1 MLHLIRRLQLRSD
14 HSKMNIKEPHST
26 KDKDRV
32 PVGRKLAVGAG
43 GFPVQ
48 NGGLIVQYMAQPIFQ
63 IFLGLNPALF
73 GLAMTIPRIW
83 DAFTDPLMGRISDR
97 TVSRYGR
104 RRPYVFLGSI
114 AVALSFLTI
123 WMVPQNM
130 GEMGTFLW
138 LTASSVLFF
147 TAFTVYSVPFN
158 ALVYE
163 QTPDYHERTRLMF
176 YFALFYNIGNLCVN
190 WYVPATSWSGFEN
203 PLVGARWIAL
213 GLALIVFFGMGILP
227 AIFGKERFY
236 EVAQK
241 ENKKIGFMRA
251 IGQAASSKPMMGLVG
266 IVFALNFCGTIAG
279 SIAMYIVIYYV
290 KAGDVAGGLVLN
302 AWNGTGFAIVGFLGI
317 FVLRWLA
324 LKYGK
329 RRAMFFVLYL
339 TALGGI
345 AKWYIFTPEYPHL
358 LLLDAVLN
366 GPVWV
371 SLGVI
376 VPSMVADLCDWDEYR
391 FGERREGIISSV
403 FTWITK
409 FGTSF
414 TFLVSGVAL
423 HFSGFD
429 EALGVDQPEGTITA
443 LRVFFVGASVLAPIL
458 AIFCLRLYNITEES
472 AYNIREELETR
483 RGDV

>member
-1 MLHLIRRLQLRSD
+1 MCLSGRSW
-14 HSKMNIKEPHST
+14 
-26 KDKDRV
+26 R
-32 PVGRKLAVGAG
+32 VGAG
-43 GFPVQ
+43 GFPIQ

-83 DAFTDPLMGRISDR
+83 DAFTDPVMGRISDR
-97 TVSRYGR
+97 TQSRYGR
-104 RRPYVFLGSI
+104 RRPYVFVGAL
-114 AVALSFLTI
+114 AVALTFLTI
-123 WMVPQNM
+123 WMVPQSM
-130 GEMGTFLW
+130 GDTGTFLW
-138 LTASSVLFF
+138 LTVGSVLFF
-147 TAFTVYSVPFN
+147 TAFTVFSVPFN

-176 YFALFYNIGNLCVN
+176 YLALFYNIGNLCVN
-190 WYVPATSWSGFEN
+190 WYVPATNWSGFEN
-203 PLVGARWIAL
+203 PLAGARWIAL
-213 GLALIVFFGMGILP
+213 ALALVVFLGMGILP

-236 EVAQK
+236 KVAQK
-241 ENKKIGFMRA
+241 ENKDIGFMKA

-290 KAGDVAGGLVLN
+290 KSGDVAGGLVLN
-302 AWNGTGFAIVGFLGI
+302 AMNGTGFAIVGFVGI
-317 FVLRWLA
+317 FALRWLA

-329 RRAMFFVLYL
+329 RQAMFFVLAL
-339 TALGGI
+339 SALGGI
-345 AKWYIFTPEYPHL
+345 SKWFIFTPDYPHL

-376 VPSMVADLCDWDEYR
+376 VPSMIADLCDWDEHK

-414 TFLVSGVAL
+414 TFLVSGIAL

-429 EALGVDQPEGTITA
+429 EALGAEQPEGTITI
-443 LRVFFVGASVLAPIL
+443 LRLFFVGASVLAPIL
-458 AIFCLRLYNITEES
+458 AIFCLKLYAISEDS
-472 AYNIREELETR
+472 AYGIRNELEAR
-483 RGDV
+483 RGEV

>member
-1 MLHLIRRLQLRSD
+1 MSEYH
-14 HSKMNIKEPHST
+14 NT
-26 KDKDRV
+26 KAEDRV
-32 PVGRKLAVGAG
+32 PLGQKLAVGAG
-43 GFPVQ
+43 GFPIQ
-48 NGGLIVQYMAQPIFQ
+48 NGGLVVQYMAQPIFQ

-83 DAFTDPLMGRISDR
+83 DAFTDPVMGRISDR
-97 TVSRYGR
+97 TQSRYGR
-104 RRPYVFLGSI
+104 RRPYVFVGAL
-114 AVALSFLTI
+114 AVALTFLTI
-123 WMVPQNM
+123 WMVPQSM
-130 GEMGTFLW
+130 GDTGTFLW
-138 LTASSVLFF
+138 LTIGSVLFF
-147 TAFTVYSVPFN
+147 TAFTVFSVPFN

-176 YFALFYNIGNLCVN
+176 YLALFYNIGNLCVN
-190 WYVPATSWSGFEN
+190 WYVPATNWSGFEN
-203 PLVGARWIAL
+203 PLVGARWVAL
-213 GLALIVFFGMGILP
+213 GLALVVFMGMGILP

-236 EVAQK
+236 DVAQK
-241 ENKKIGFMRA
+241 ENKDIGFLKA

-290 KAGDVAGGLVLN
+290 KSGDVAGGLVLN
-302 AWNGTGFAIVGFLGI
+302 AMNGTGFAIVGFVGI

-329 RRAMFFVLYL
+329 RQAMFFVLGL
-339 TALGGI
+339 TTLGGI
-345 AKWYIFTPEYPHL
+345 SKWFIFTPEYPHM

-376 VPSMVADLCDWDEYR
+376 VPSMIADLCDWDELK

-403 FTWITK
+403 FSWITK

-414 TFLVSGVAL
+414 TFLVSGIAL

-429 EALGVDQPEGTITA
+429 EALGANQPEGTITE
-443 LRVFFVGASVLAPIL
+443 LRLFFVGASVLAPIL
-458 AIFCLRLYNITEES
+458 AIFCLKLYTISEDS
-472 AYNIREELETR
+472 AYGIRNELEAR
-483 RGDV
+483 RGEV

>member
-1 MLHLIRRLQLRSD
+1 MTDTHYQ
-14 HSKMNIKEPHST
+14 T
-26 KDKDRV
+26 KAEDRV
-32 PVGRKLAVGAG
+32 PVSRKLAVGAG
-43 GFPVQ
+43 GFPIQ

-83 DAFTDPLMGRISDR
+83 DAFTDPVMGRISDR
-97 TVSRYGR
+97 FKSRWGR
-104 RRPYVFLGSI
+104 RRPFVFGGALG
-114 AVALSFLTI
+114 VALTFISI
-123 WMVPQNM
+123 WMVPQ
-130 GEMGTFLW
+130 GWSEMATFLW
-138 LTASSVLFF
+138 LTIGSILFF
-147 TAFTVYSVPFN
+147 TAFTVYSVPYN

-176 YFALFYNIGNLCVN
+176 YLALFYNIGNLCVN
-190 WYVPATSWSGFEN
+190 WYVPATNWSGFEN
-203 PLVGARWIAL
+203 PLIGARWIC
-213 GLALIVFFGMGILP
+213 LALSVVVFLGTGILP

-236 EVAQK
+236 TVAQK
-241 ENKKIGFMRA
+241 EGQNIGFLKA
-251 IGQAASSKPMMGLVG
+251 VGQAASSKPMMGLVG

-302 AWNGTGFAIVGFLGI
+302 AMNGTGFAIVGFAGI

-324 LKYGK
+324 LHFGK
-329 RRAMFFVLYL
+329 RRAMLFVLAL

-345 AKWYIFTPEYPHL
+345 SKWFIFTPKAPHL

-376 VPSMVADLCDWDEYR
+376 VPSMIADLCDWDEYH

-414 TFLVSGVAL
+414 TFLVSGIAL
-423 HFSGFD
+423 YFSGFD
-429 EALGVDQPEGTITA
+429 EALGADQPEGTMTV
-443 LRVFFVGASVLAPIL
+443 LRLFFVGAAVLAPIL
-458 AIFCLRLYNITEES
+458 AILCLKLYSIDEKQ
-472 AYNIREELETR
+472 AYKIRDELEAR
-483 RGDV
+483 RGEV

>member
-1 MLHLIRRLQLRSD
+1 
-14 HSKMNIKEPHST
+14 MNIKEPHIT
-26 KDKDRV
+26 RDKDRV

-241 ENKKIGFMRA
+241 ENKKIGFMKA

-317 FVLRWLA
+317 FVLRSLA
-324 LKYGK
+324 LRFGK
-329 RRAMFFVLYL
+329 RRAMLFVLYL

>member
-1 MLHLIRRLQLRSD
+1 MSDNYKTNARDRLPTGQ
-14 HSKMNIKEPHST
+14 
-26 KDKDRV
+26 
-32 PVGRKLAVGAG
+32 KLAVGAG
-43 GFPVQ
+43 GFPIQ
-48 NGGLIVQYMAQPIFQ
+48 NGGLVVQYMAQPIFQ

-97 TVSRYGR
+97 SQSRYGR
-104 RRPYVFLGSI
+104 RRPYVFIGAFLM
-114 AVALSFLTI
+114 AVSFITI
-123 WMVPQNM
+123 WMVPENM
-130 GEMGTFLW
+130 NDMGTFLW
-138 LTASSVLFF
+138 LTIGSVLFF
-147 TAFTVYSVPFN
+147 TAFTIYSVPFN

-176 YFALFYNIGNLCVN
+176 YLALFYNIGNLCVN
-190 WYVPATSWSGFEN
+190 WYVPATSWSGFES
-203 PLVGARWIAL
+203 PLAGARWIAL
-213 GLALIVFFGMGILP
+213 GLSLTVFLGLGILP

-236 EVAQK
+236 KVAQK
-241 ENKKIGFMRA
+241 EKKEIGFIKA
-251 IGQAASSKPMMGLVG
+251 IGQAASSKPMLGLVG

-290 KAGDVAGGLVLN
+290 KAGDVTGGLVLN
-302 AWNGTGFAIVGFLGI
+302 AMNGTGFAIVGFLGI
-317 FVLRWLA
+317 FALRWLA

-329 RRAMFFVLYL
+329 RQAMCCVLLL
-339 TALGGI
+339 TAVGGVS
-345 AKWYIFTPEYPHL
+345 KWFIFTPEYPHL

-376 VPSMVADLCDWDEYR
+376 VPSMIADLCDWDEHK
-391 FGERREGIISSV
+391 FGERREGVISSV

-423 HFSGFD
+423 YFSGFD
-429 EALGVDQPEGTITA
+429 ESLGADQPDGTITT
-443 LRVFFVGASVLAPIL
+443 LRLFFVGASVLAPVL
-458 AIFCLRLYNITEES
+458 AIFSLKLYDITEDS
-472 AYNIREELETR
+472 AYSIRKELEAR
-483 RGDV
+483 RGEV

>member
-1 MLHLIRRLQLRSD
+1 
-14 HSKMNIKEPHST
+14 MNMKEPHIT

-241 ENKKIGFMRA
+241 ENKKIGFMKA

-329 RRAMFFVLYL
+329 RRAMLFVLYL

>member
-1 MLHLIRRLQLRSD
+1 MSEYH
-14 HSKMNIKEPHST
+14 KT
-26 KDKDRV
+26 KAEDRV
-32 PVGRKLAVGAG
+32 PLGQKLAVGAG
-43 GFPVQ
+43 GFPIQ

-83 DAFTDPLMGRISDR
+83 DAFTDPVMGRISDR
-97 TVSRYGR
+97 TQSRYGR
-104 RRPYVFLGSI
+104 RRPYVFVG
-114 AVALSFLTI
+114 ALAMALTFLTI
-123 WMVPQNM
+123 WMVPQSM
-130 GEMGTFLW
+130 GDTGTFLW
-138 LTASSVLFF
+138 LTIGSVIFF
-147 TAFTVYSVPFN
+147 TAFTVFSVPFN

-176 YFALFYNIGNLCVN
+176 YLALFYNIGNLCVN

-213 GLALIVFFGMGILP
+213 GLALIVFLGMGILP
-227 AIFGKERFY
+227 AIFGEERFY
-236 EVAQK
+236 KVAQK
-241 ENKKIGFMRA
+241 ENRGIGFLKA

-290 KAGDVAGGLVLN
+290 KSGDVAGGLVLN
-302 AWNGTGFAIVGFLGI
+302 AMNGTGFAIVGFVGI
-317 FVLRWLA
+317 FALRWLA

-329 RRAMFFVLYL
+329 RQAMFFVLAL

-345 AKWYIFTPEYPHL
+345 SKWFIFTPDYPHL

-376 VPSMVADLCDWDEYR
+376 VPSMIADLCDWDEHK

-414 TFLVSGVAL
+414 TFLVSGIAL

-429 EALGVDQPEGTITA
+429 EALGANQPEGTITV
-443 LRVFFVGASVLAPIL
+443 LRLFFVGASVLAPIL
-458 AIFCLRLYNITEES
+458 AIFCLKLYTISEDS
-472 AYNIREELETR
+472 AYGIRNELEAR
-483 RGDV
+483 RGEV

>member
-1 MLHLIRRLQLRSD
+1 
-14 HSKMNIKEPHST
+14 MNIKEPHIT

-97 TVSRYGR
+97 TKSRYGR

-130 GEMGTFLW
+130 SEMGTFLW
-138 LTASSVLFF
+138 LTVTSVLFF

-190 WYVPATSWSGFEN
+190 WYVPATNWSGFEN
-203 PLVGARWIAL
+203 SLVGARWIAF

-241 ENKKIGFMRA
+241 ENKKIGFMKA

-290 KAGDVAGGLVLN
+290 KGGDVAGGLVLN

-317 FVLRWLA
+317 FVLRSLA
-324 LKYGK
+324 LRFGK
-329 RRAMFFVLYL
+329 RRAMLFVLAL
-339 TALGGI
+339 TAIGGI
-345 AKWYIFTPEYPHL
+345 SKWYIFTPDYPHL

-376 VPSMVADLCDWDEYR
+376 VPSMIADLCDWDEYK

-423 HFSGFD
+423 YFSGFN

-458 AIFCLRLYNITEES
+458 AIFCLRLYNITEET

>member
-1 MLHLIRRLQLRSD
+1 MSEYH
-14 HSKMNIKEPHST
+14 NT
-26 KDKDRV
+26 KAEDRV
-32 PVGRKLAVGAG
+32 PLGQKLAVGAG
-43 GFPVQ
+43 GFPIQ

-83 DAFTDPLMGRISDR
+83 DAFTDPVMGRISDR
-97 TVSRYGR
+97 TQSRYGR
-104 RRPYVFLGSI
+104 RRPYVFFGAL
-114 AVALSFLTI
+114 AVALTFLTI
-123 WMVPQNM
+123 WMVPQSM
-130 GEMGTFLW
+130 GDTGTFLW
-138 LTASSVLFF
+138 LTIGSVLFF
-147 TAFTVYSVPFN
+147 TAFTVFSVPFN

-176 YFALFYNIGNLCVN
+176 YLALFYNIGNLCVN
-190 WYVPATSWSGFEN
+190 WYVPATNWSGFEN
-203 PLVGARWIAL
+203 PLVGARWVAL
-213 GLALIVFFGMGILP
+213 CLALVVFMGMGILP

-236 EVAQK
+236 NVAQK
-241 ENKKIGFMRA
+241 ENKDIGFMKA

-290 KAGDVAGGLVLN
+290 KSGDVAGGLVLN
-302 AWNGTGFAIVGFLGI
+302 AMNGTGFAIVGFVGI
-317 FVLRWLA
+317 FALRWLA

-329 RRAMFFVLYL
+329 RQAMFFVLVL

-345 AKWYIFTPEYPHL
+345 SKWFIFTPEYPHL

-376 VPSMVADLCDWDEYR
+376 VPSMIADLCDWDEHK

-429 EALGVDQPEGTITA
+429 EALGAEQPEGTITV
-443 LRVFFVGASVLAPIL
+443 LRLFFVGASVLAPIL
-458 AIFCLRLYNITEES
+458 AIFCLKLYTISEDS
-472 AYNIREELETR
+472 AYGIRNELEAR
-483 RGDV
+483 RGEV

>member
-1 MLHLIRRLQLRSD
+1 MNDYHKTKAED
-14 HSKMNIKEPHST
+14 H
-26 KDKDRV
+26 V
-32 PVGRKLAVGAG
+32 PLGQKLAVGVG
-43 GFPVQ
+43 GLPIQ

-83 DAFTDPLMGRISDR
+83 DAFTDPVMGRISDR
-97 TVSRYGR
+97 SQSSYGR
-104 RRPYVFLGSI
+104 RRPYVFVGAF
-114 AVALSFLTI
+114 AVALTFLTI

-130 GEMGTFLW
+130 GDIGTFLW
-138 LTASSVLFF
+138 LTVSSVLFF
-147 TAFTVYSVPFN
+147 TAFTAFSVPYN

-176 YFALFYNIGNLCVN
+176 YLALFYNIGNLCVN
-190 WYVPATSWSGFEN
+190 WYVPATNWSGFQD
-203 PLVGARWIAL
+203 PLEGARCIAL
-213 GLALIVFFGMGILP
+213 GLALIVFLGMGILP

-236 EVAQK
+236 KVAQK
-241 ENKKIGFMRA
+241 ENKDIGFLKA

-290 KAGDVAGGLVLN
+290 KSGDVSGGLVLN
-302 AWNGTGFAIVGFLGI
+302 AMNGTGFAIVGFVGI

-339 TALGGI
+339 TALGGV
-345 AKWYIFTPEYPHL
+345 AKWYIFTPDYPYL

-376 VPSMVADLCDWDEYR
+376 VPSMIADLCDWDEHK

-414 TFLVSGVAL
+414 TFLVSGIAL
-423 HFSGFD
+423 YFSGFD
-429 EALGVDQPEGTITA
+429 EALGVDQPDGTITV

-458 AIFCLRLYNITEES
+458 AIFCLKLYTISEDS
-472 AYNIREELETR
+472 AYGIRNELEAR
-483 RGDV
+483 RGEV

>member
-1 MLHLIRRLQLRSD
+1 MS
-14 HSKMNIKEPHST
+14 EYHST
-26 KDKDRV
+26 KAEDRV
-32 PVGRKLAVGAG
+32 PLGQKLAVGAG
-43 GFPVQ
+43 GFPIQ

-83 DAFTDPLMGRISDR
+83 DAFTDPVMGRISDR
-97 TVSRYGR
+97 TQSRYGR
-104 RRPYVFLGSI
+104 RRPYVFVGAL
-114 AVALSFLTI
+114 AVALTFLTI
-123 WMVPQNM
+123 WMVPQSM
-130 GEMGTFLW
+130 GDTGTFLW
-138 LTASSVLFF
+138 LTIGSVLFF
-147 TAFTVYSVPFN
+147 TAFTVFSVPFN

-176 YFALFYNIGNLCVN
+176 YLALFYNVGNLCVN
-190 WYVPATSWSGFEN
+190 WYVPATNWSGFEN

-213 GLALIVFFGMGILP
+213 GLALVVFLGMGILP

-236 EVAQK
+236 KVAQR
-241 ENKKIGFMRA
+241 ENKDIGFMKA

-290 KAGDVAGGLVLN
+290 KSGDVAGGLVLN
-302 AWNGTGFAIVGFLGI
+302 AMNGTGFAIIGFVGI
-317 FVLRWLA
+317 FALRWLA

-329 RRAMFFVLYL
+329 RQAMFFVLHL

-345 AKWYIFTPEYPHL
+345 AKWYIFTPEHPHL

-376 VPSMVADLCDWDEYR
+376 VPSMIADLCDWDEYK

-414 TFLVSGVAL
+414 TFLVSGIAL

-429 EALGVDQPEGTITA
+429 EALGADQPDGTIMV
-443 LRVFFVGASVLAPIL
+443 LRVFFVGASVLAPL
-458 AIFCLRLYNITEES
+458 VAIFCLGLYNITEES
-472 AYNIREELETR
+472 AYNIREELEAR
-483 RGDV
+483 RGEV

>member
-1 MLHLIRRLQLRSD
+1 
-14 HSKMNIKEPHST
+14 MNIKEPHIT

-32 PVGRKLAVGAG
+32 PVVRKLAVGAG

-97 TVSRYGR
+97 TKSRYGR

-130 GEMGTFLW
+130 SEMGTFLW
-138 LTASSVLFF
+138 LTITSVLFF

-190 WYVPATSWSGFEN
+190 WYVPATNWSGFEN
-203 PLVGARWIAL
+203 SLVGARWIAF

-241 ENKKIGFMRA
+241 ENKKIGFIKA

-290 KAGDVAGGLVLN
+290 KAGNVAGGLVLN

-317 FVLRWLA
+317 FVLRSLA
-324 LKYGK
+324 LRFGK
-329 RRAMFFVLYL
+329 RRAMLFVLAL
-339 TALGGI
+339 TAIGGI
-345 AKWYIFTPEYPHL
+345 SKWYIFTPDYPHL

-376 VPSMVADLCDWDEYR
+376 VPSMIADLCDWDEYK

-429 EALGVDQPEGTITA
+429 EALGADQPDGTITV
-443 LRVFFVGASVLAPIL
+443 LRLFFVGASVLAPIL
-458 AIFCLRLYNITEES
+458 AIFCLRLYNITEET

>member
-1 MLHLIRRLQLRSD
+1 
-14 HSKMNIKEPHST
+14 MNIKEPHST

>member
-1 MLHLIRRLQLRSD
+1 MQ
-14 HSKMNIKEPHST
+14 
-26 KDKDRV
+26 
-32 PVGRKLAVGAG
+32 KLAVGAG
-43 GFPVQ
+43 GFPIQ
-48 NGGLIVQYMAQPIFQ
+48 NGGLIVQYLAQPVFQ

-83 DAFTDPLMGRISDR
+83 DAFTDPVMGRISDR
-97 TVSRYGR
+97 FKSRWGR
-104 RRPYVFLGSI
+104 RRPFVFGGAI
-114 AVALSFLTI
+114 AVALTFISI
-123 WMVPQNM
+123 WMVPQGW
-130 GEMGTFLW
+130 GELATFLW
-138 LTASSVLFF
+138 LTIGSILFF
-147 TAFTVYSVPFN
+147 TAFTVYSVPYN

-176 YFALFYNIGNLCVN
+176 YLALFFNIGNLCVN
-190 WYVPATSWSGFEN
+190 WYVPATNWTGFSN
-203 PLVGARWIAL
+203 PLVGARWIC
-213 GLALIVFFGMGILP
+213 LALAAVVFLGMGILP

-241 ENKKIGFMRA
+241 EDQSIGFLKA

-279 SIAMYIVIYYV
+279 SIAMYIVIYHV

-302 AWNGTGFAIVGFLGI
+302 AMNGTGFAIVGFAGI

-324 LKYGK
+324 LHFGK
-329 RRAMFFVLYL
+329 RRAMLLVLAL

-345 AKWYIFTPEYPHL
+345 SKWFIFTPDHPRL

-376 VPSMVADLCDWDEYR
+376 VPSMIADLCDWDEHK

-414 TFLVSGVAL
+414 TFLVSGIAL

-429 EALGVDQPEGTITA
+429 EALGADQPAGTMTI
-443 LRVFFVGASVLAPIL
+443 LRLFFVGASILAPIL
-458 AIFCLRLYNITEES
+458 AIFCLRLYNINEKD
-472 AYNIREELETR
+472 AYDIRKQLEAR
-483 RGDV
+483 RGTV